1 VHPRAVR
8 KPLGHSRSREFAAP
22 PPQAWLQQRWSDGM
36 MFAGCRYLCPKN
48 RGECVRVGETER
60 EPGYFTM
67 PELAE
72 LAELG
77 ALAASKPWWGLTRWV
92 GD

>member
-1 VHPRAVR
+1 MR
-8 KPLGHSRSREFAAP
+8 KPLDLPGHVRSVPAP
-22 PPQAWLQQRWSDGM
+22 SQAWLQQRWSDGM
-36 MFAGCRYLCPKN
+36 MFVGCRYLCPKN

-72 LAELG
+72 LG

>member
-1 VHPRAVR
+1 
-8 KPLGHSRSREFAAP
+8 
-22 PPQAWLQQRWSDGM
+22 M
-36 MFAGCRYLCPKN
+36 MFVGCRYLCPKN

-72 LAELG
+72 LG